1 MRLTVLGAGNGGQAL
16 AGDLAMRGSQVIL
29 YEHPDFAEKIDAIRR
44 QGSCIELEG
53 KLSGKGRLASA
64 TCDIGQA
71 VSHGDVLF
79 FVMPS
84 FAQERVLDLALPFL
98 RKGQTLVFV
107 PGNFGTLVARKKLF
121 SLGLGGEIL
130 LAETDTLP
138 YACRQVEPGRIS
150 VWGVKEY
157 LWISSL
163 PASGL
168 EAVLSSLEPVF
179 PIRMNPMKN
188 VLAVA
193 FANTNMILH
202 CPTMIMNAGRIE
214 SDEKG
219 FRFYVDGMTPSVCR
233 VMEGM
238 DRERLAVGERFGLSL
253 ISEFEDASSNYPSDR
268 QYESLYDVLHNS
280 PVYGGHGVDS
290 PKSLAHRYLSEDVPF
305 LLVPVSQFGS
315 TTGVPTP
322 LVDSIIL
329 LAETVNGVPYRGT
342 GRTLDK
348 MGLEGMTAEQ
358 VTRSIS

>member
-16 AGDLAMRGSQVIL
+16 AGDLAMKGSQVVL
-29 YEHPDFAEKIDAIRR
+29 YEHPDFDEKVGLIQNR
-44 QGSCIELEG
+44 GSRIEMEG
-53 KLSGKGRLASA
+53 KILGEGQLAFVTS
-64 TCDIGQA
+64 DIEKA
-71 VSHGDVLF
+71 AKHGDILF

-84 FAQERVLDLALPFL
+84 FAQERILDMALPFL
-98 RKGQTLVFV
+98 RPGQTLVFI
-107 PGNFGTLVARKKLF
+107 PGNFGTLIARKKLRAA
-121 SLGLGGEIL
+121 GLENRIL

-168 EAVLSSLEPVF
+168 EATLSSLKPVF
-179 PIRMNPMKN
+179 PIRMKPMKN

-233 VMEGM
+233 VMESM
-238 DRERLAVGERFGLSL
+238 DRERLAVGERLGLSL
-253 ISEFEDASSNYPSDR
+253 ISEFEDALSNYTSDR

-280 PVYGGHGVDS
+280 PVYGGHGADS
-290 PKSLAHRYLSEDVPF
+290 PNSLAHRYLSEDVPF

-315 TTGVPTP
+315 ATGVRTP
-322 LVDSIIL
+322 LIDSVIM
-329 LAETVNGVPYRGT
+329 LAETANGVPYRET
-342 GRTLDK
+342 GRTLDR

-358 VTRSIS
+358 VIRSIS